1 MLKRLFQNFVLKG
14 TDWLFRARSIE
25 LLILRSA
32 FGVLIAVFG
41 GPPLVAMLLRLILGA
56 VPEGYLVAQ
65 AALDTVDGWIL
76 LICSIVILVAL
87 VMIILRISRE
97 TKSSSKKRVV
107 VIEGRGLRDD
117 DGAPLDQFISGKVDG
132 QIIPV
137 LLDLRN
143 RLDGKVIEPERAL
156 EDISAAHRSVLQHQK
171 SVERSNL
178 ATVYGGLTSV
188 PYTFLT
194 GIFLD
199 DESGISTYDWD
210 RAQESWRSLDM
221 LDDGMAFKVS
231 GIENLTSAAEVV
243 IALAFSY
250 PIDDDD
256 LNSTFSYPVVRLTL
270 DGLSSDAHWS
280 QEKQNRL
287 AQQFFEVVKQLNTVG
302 AKRIHLVM
310 AAPNS
315 VVFTFGRRYDKR
327 NLPELVVY
335 QYERGNDPA
344 YPWGILMPVAGIKQP
359 QVQYTAD

>member
-1 MLKRLFQNFVLKG
+1 MLKRLLQNFVLKG

-25 LLILRSA
+25 LLMIRSA
-32 FGVLIAVFG
+32 FGVLIAIFG
-41 GPPLVAMLLRLILGA
+41 GPPLVAIILRFILGT
-56 VPEGYLVAQ
+56 VPEGYLDAQ
-65 AALDTVDGWIL
+65 KAIDAIDGWIL
-76 LICSIVILVAL
+76 AICTIVILVAL
-87 VMIILRISRE
+87 VMIFLRINHEVKSR
-97 TKSSSKKRVV
+97 TKKRVV

-117 DGAPLDQFISGKVDG
+117 DGAPLDQYISRKVEG

-156 EDISAAHRSVLQHQK
+156 EDISATHRSVLQHQK
-171 SVERSNL
+171 NVERSDL
-178 ATVYGGLTSV
+178 TTVYGGLTSV

-194 GIFLD
+194 GLLLD

-231 GIENLTSAAEVV
+231 GIENLTSATEVV
-243 IALAFSY
+243 VALSFSY

-280 QEKQNRL
+280 QKKQNRL
-287 AQQFFEVVKQLNTVG
+287 AQQFFEVVKQLNEVG

-315 VVFTFGRRYDKR
+315 AVFTFGRRYDKR
-327 NLPELVVY
+327 NLPELIVY

-344 YPWGILMPVAGIKQP
+344 YPWGILMPVAGIERP
-359 QVQYTAD
+359 QVQYS

>member
-25 LLILRSA
+25 LLVLKLA
-32 FGVLIAVFG
+32 FGVLIVIFG
-41 GPPLVAMLLRLILGA
+41 GPPLVAMILLIILGA
-56 VPEGYLVAQ
+56 VPESYLAAQ
-65 AALDTVDGWIL
+65 KTLSAVDVWIL
-76 LICSIVILVAL
+76 AICSIVILVSL
-87 VMIILRISRE
+87 VMIILRVSRD
-97 TKSSSKKRVV
+97 TKSRSKKRIV

-117 DGAPLDQFISGKVDG
+117 DGSPLDQFISGKVEG

-143 RLDGKVIEPERAL
+143 RLDGKIIEPERAL
-156 EDISAAHRSVLQHQK
+156 EDILAAHRSVLQHQK
-171 SVERSNL
+171 NVERSEL
-178 ATVYGGLTSV
+178 STVYGGMTSV

-194 GIFLD
+194 GILID
-199 DESGISTYDWD
+199 DESSVSTYDWD

-231 GIENLTSAAEVV
+231 GIENLTNAAEVV

-250 PIDDDD
+250 PIDSDD
-256 LNSTFSYPVVRLTL
+256 LHNTFSCPVVRLTL

-280 QEKQNRL
+280 QKKQNRL
-287 AQQFFEVVKQLNTVG
+287 AQEFFEAVKQLNAVG
-302 AKRIHLVM
+302 VKRIHLVM

-315 VVFTFGRRYDKR
+315 AVFTFGRRYDKR

-344 YPWGILMPVAGIKQP
+344 YPWGILMPVAGIERP
-359 QVQYTAD
+359 QVKYS